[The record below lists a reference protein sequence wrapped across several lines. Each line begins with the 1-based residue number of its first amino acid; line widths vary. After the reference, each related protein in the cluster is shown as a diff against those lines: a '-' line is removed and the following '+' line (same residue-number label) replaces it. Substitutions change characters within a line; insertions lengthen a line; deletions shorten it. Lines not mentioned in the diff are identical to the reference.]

1 MGFINK
7 FPYSDAHELNLDWII
22 AEVKRI
28 SEELKDFE
36 AVHEITFADP
46 IQWNITTQYAPFTI
60 VSDSV
65 SNASYISRKAVPSG
79 ILLTNTEYWTI
90 LCCLVIDPVAR
101 QDIMNLMNSTDARF
115 ATVTAALGNINHNI
129 TDITNEIDDIKEDVS
144 DNTDAVAAE
153 IAARTAADVT
163 INARIDSIAS
173 LEEGSTTGDAEL
185 IDARIAYNG
194 NTYPTAGDAIRGQ
207 IDSVYLDMDDITAL
221 TSNLFN
227 RDSIIIGTNATGQ
240 TNKPTRAISG
250 PMHVGSNQ
258 AKIKV
263 IGIPSNIDFDVERYS
278 SSEFSS
284 RTGADGN
291 IGFITA
297 TGTYTYSFADEYIR
311 FLFRSRD
318 NNALKPEDFE
328 GLKVQVNAGLVVTD
342 YEGYKTANDAKARRE
357 AAGIAEAVKP
367 YGLLPF
373 TGYTN
378 NSVSSGTHPYAS
390 SYLLSD
396 YVKVNPYQV
405 LKCTSGR
412 TNQYVIAV
420 SVYDTNKDW
429 IKGSGYTE
437 LYTTG
442 YKLGAG
448 AEYVRFAVRKANS
461 DLSDFYAI
469 YPTESVLFN
478 QYVED
483 LTPAQNVSKLKIMTY
498 NVGRWDY
505 GTGYGIPDSIYD
517 EKLINYRRFLGDEA
531 FDIIGFQELDR
542 LIDES
547 QTIDCRDVLFDH
559 WNYNSYVT
567 GAWSAIFS
575 KYPISGG
582 HTGQLTTGRYYCD
595 TYADIDGK
603 IVYLLAVHLS
613 PGHGADDKTTRQTE
627 MYEVM
632 ALVAD
637 KESFIIFGDFN
648 PDPDEYE
655 SLYNIPITAGYNI
668 ANTDFFGNYWTVTS
682 NSSDFDDYD
691 NPSGT
696 VYYTDNIITSS
707 DISIDYAA
715 SVNTYSKLSSDH
727 IPIIAD
733 ITINH

>member
-1 MGFINK
+1 MGFINQ

-22 AEVKRI
+22 TQVKKLTAEMA
-28 SEELKDFE
+28 SYE
-36 AVHEITFADP
+36 ATHKITFADP
-46 IQWNITTQYAPFTI
+46 IQWDITTQYAAFTI
-60 VSDSV
+60 VSDNAT
-65 SNASYISRKAVPSG
+65 NASYISKVPVPAG
-79 ILLTNTEYWTI
+79 ILLSNTDYWTVINSLITDAEARQAIENLSVSTDLRFVTTGTSIGMINNEISDINGELADVKNDLVNNTE
-90 LCCLVIDPVAR
+90 
-101 QDIMNLMNSTDARF
+101 DIAEE
-115 ATVTAALGNINHNI
+115 TAQRI
-129 TDITNEIDDIKEDVS
+129 
-144 DNTDAVAAE
+144 
-153 IAARTAADVT
+153 AADVT
-163 INARIDSIAS
+163 INSRIDSIAS

-194 NTYPTAGDAIRGQ
+194 NKYPTAGDAIRGQ

-250 PMHVGSNQ
+250 PMHVGSDQ
-258 AKIKV
+258 AKITV
-263 IGIPSNIDFDVERYS
+263 LGIPSNIDFDVERYS
-278 SSEFSS
+278 SSDFSS

-328 GLKVQVNAGLVVTD
+328 GLKVQVNAGLVVPD

-357 AAGIAEAVKP
+357 AAGIADAVKP

-390 SYLLSD
+390 SYLISD

-412 TNQYVIAV
+412 TNAYVIAV

-429 IKGSGYTE
+429 IKGSDYTA

-448 AEYVRFAVRKANS
+448 AEYVRFAVRKSNS
-461 DLSDFYAI
+461 DLSEFYPI

-478 QYVED
+478 QYIED
-483 LTPAQNVSKLKIMTY
+483 LKPSQVSAELNVCTF
-498 NVGRWDY
+498 NVGRWNY
-505 GTGYGIPDSIYD
+505 GTGYGIPDAVYD
-517 EKLINYRRFLGDEA
+517 EKLTNYRRFFGEQN
-531 FDIIGFQELDR
+531 FDIMGLNECDR

-547 QTIDCRDVLFDH
+547 QSVDCRDVLFDH
-559 WNYNSYVT
+559 WEYSNYVT
-567 GAWSAIFS
+567 GAWEAIFS

-595 TYADIDGK
+595 SYADVNGK
-603 IVYLLAVHLS
+603 IIYLLAVHLS
-613 PGHGADDKTTRQTE
+613 PGHSASDKVTRQTE
-627 MYEVM
+627 MTEVM

-637 KESFIIFGDFN
+637 KPSFIIFGDFN
-648 PDPDEYE
+648 PDPDEY
-655 SLYNIPITAGYNI
+655 SDLYSMPKAAGYNI

-682 NSSDFDDYD
+682 NPADFDDYD
-691 NPSGT
+691 DPTGT
-696 VYYTDNIITSS
+696 VYYTDNIITSA
-707 DISIDYAA
+707 DIRIDDAKA
-715 SVNTYSKLSSDH
+715 VNTYSKLTSDH
-727 IPIIAD
+727 IPIIAKL
-733 ITINH
+733 TVS

>member
-1 MGFINK
+1 MFINQ
-7 FPYSDAHELNLDWII
+7 FPYSDFHELNLDWII
-22 AEVKRI
+22 SQIKKITAEME
-28 SEELKDFE
+28 SYE
-36 AVHEITFADP
+36 ATHKIIFADP

-79 ILLTNTEYWTI
+79 ILLTDTEYWTI
-90 LCCLVIDPVAR
+90 LCSLVIDPVAR
-101 QDIMNLMNSTDARF
+101 QEIMNLMNSTDARF
-115 ATVTAALGNINHNI
+115 ATVTVVLGNINHNI
-129 TDITNEIDDIKEDVS
+129 TDIKEDVSDIKEDVS
-144 DNTDAVAAE
+144 DNTAA
-153 IAARTAADVT
+153 IASETSARTAADVT

-194 NTYPTAGDAIRGQ
+194 NKYPTAGDAIRGQ

-227 RDSIIIGTNATGQ
+227 RDDIIIGTNATGSA
-240 TNKPTRAISG
+240 NHPTRAISG
-250 PMHVGSNQ
+250 PMHVGSNH
-258 AKIKV
+258 AKITV
-263 IGIPSNIDFDVERYS
+263 LGIPSNIDFDVERYS

-291 IGFITA
+291 IGFITE

-311 FLFRSRD
+311 FLFRSR
-318 NNALKPEDFE
+318 NSAALTPADFD
-328 GLKVQVNAGLVVTD
+328 GLKVQVNAGLVIPE
-342 YEGYKTANDAKARRE
+342 YEGYKTAKDAKARRE
-357 AAGIAEAVKP
+357 AAGIADAVNP

-448 AEYVRFAVRKANS
+448 AEYVRFVVRKANA
-461 DLSDFYAI
+461 DLSEFDPI

-483 LTPAQNVSKLKIMTY
+483 LKPSQITAELNICTF
-498 NVGRWDY
+498 NVGRWCY
-505 GTGYGIPDSIYD
+505 GTGYGIPDDVYD
-517 EKLINYRRFLGDEA
+517 EKLTNYRRFFGEQN
-531 FDIIGFQELDR
+531 FDIMGLNECDR

-547 QTIDCRDVLFDH
+547 QTIDCRDVLFNH
-559 WNYNSYVT
+559 WNYSNYVT
-567 GAWSAIFS
+567 GAWEAIFS

-582 HTGQLTTGRYYCD
+582 HTGQLTTGRYFCD
-595 TYADIDGK
+595 SYADINGK

-613 PGHGADDKTTRQTE
+613 PGHGASDKVTRQTE
-627 MYEVM
+627 MTEVM

-637 KESFIIFGDFN
+637 KPSFIIFGDFN
-648 PDPDEYE
+648 PEPDEY
-655 SLYNIPITAGYNI
+655 SDLYSMPKAAGYNI
-668 ANTDFFGNYWTVTS
+668 ANTDFFGDYWTVTS
-682 NSSDFDDYD
+682 NPADFDNYD
-691 NPSGT
+691 DPSGT
-696 VYYTDNIITSS
+696 IYYTDNIITSA
-707 DISIDYAA
+707 DIRIDDAKA
-715 SVNTYSKLSSDH
+715 VNTYSKLTSDH
-727 IPIIAD
+727 IPIIAK
-733 ITINH
+733 ITVS